1 MKRKIGIVT
10 GDGADLPEQFV
21 KEHNIEVVKYPV
33 WFPDDDEDITDVR
46 SLYSK
51 MRRDKKLPQTSQPP
65 SPRFVKAY
73 KKAFKNFEE
82 ILVIVMSETFSSC
95 ISSAKKAREDMGIDV
110 KNRIVIFDSGL
121 ATVGEGIVVLK
132 AQEMIDE
139 GKGIQEIVD
148 YLTNFINKI
157 KVLAFAEDLIWLKH
171 GGRLRE
177 PKASIAL
184 ALQKVGTRP
193 VITIKNGDAVM
204 SGLKFFAKDRI
215 QTLLN
220 EIKKVS
226 KKGKVKIAI
235 SHADISREELRRLTN
250 GIKEIGSEILYITDI
265 TPVVGAHIGPGTI
278 LIAYCQ
284 N

>member
-121 ATVGEGIVVLK
+121 ATVGEGIVVLDMWVETK
-132 AQEMIDE
+132 
-139 GKGIQEIVD
+139 
-148 YLTNFINKI
+148 
-157 KVLAFAEDLIWLKH
+157 
-171 GGRLRE
+171 
-177 PKASIAL
+177 PK
-184 ALQKVGTRP
+184 
-193 VITIKNGDAVM
+193 KN
-204 SGLKFFAKDRI
+204 
-215 QTLLN
+215 
-220 EIKKVS
+220 
-226 KKGKVKIAI
+226 
-235 SHADISREELRRLTN
+235 
-250 GIKEIGSEILYITDI
+250 
-265 TPVVGAHIGPGTI
+265 
-278 LIAYCQ
+278 
-284 N
+284 